1 MAVVASESRSVL
13 VQRRGYDKN
22 SYFYVMAL
30 YDLEVFS
37 RDSLK

>member
-13 VQRRGYDKN
+13 VQRGYDKN